1 MFYKDYKYIGA
12 RRPYDYPEDIHFKRK
27 YHLDNK
33 NELNTSVC
41 AQVTDFSEL
50 AYAVNDSS
58 VDYNMGSVESSG
70 VSSKTKIALI
80 GVVVLSAY
88 FLLMKK
94 SK

>member
-1 MFYKDYKYIGA
+1 MFYKDNKFLGA
-12 RRPYDYPEDIHFKRK
+12 RRPYDYPADIHFKRK

-50 AYAVNDSS
+50 AYNVNDSS
-58 VDYNMGSVESSG
+58 VDYNMGSTESSG
-70 VSSKTKIALI
+70 VSMQTKLALI
-80 GVVVLSAY
+80 GAVALSAY

-94 SK
+94 GK